1 MIETS
6 AKTRQGV
13 QRPWKPDKRQALG
26 KSINQR
32 LTGVPHAQIGSGM
45 SLGLGFASA
54 EAADGAEGDKL
65 PHFQI
70 QCSSGVEVSEAVG
83 GEVVLNVLQFRWRI
97 GAHSV
102 DGVRSENFLLD
113 GEALFKPCFLRD
125 SGLFCQ
131 RIGDTGGLE
140 GPVDLI

>member
-1 MIETS
+1 M
-6 AKTRQGV
+6 
-13 QRPWKPDKRQALG
+13 G

-70 QCSSGVEVSEAVG
+70 QRSSGVEVSETVG
-83 GEVVLNVLQFRWRI
+83 GEVVLNVLQLRWALARI
-97 GAHSV
+97 VLMVSAPKISCWTARPFSNRV
-102 DGVRSENFLLD
+102 SSETV
-113 GEALFKPCFLRD
+113 ACFARD
-125 SGLFCQ
+125 
-131 RIGDTGGLE
+131 R
-140 GPVDLI
+140 